1 MPYRRVPP
9 GGLLRVRCCPCPGRS
24 HTPIVCPREES
35 LTVPIVTTTSP
46 ISKAPTAIPTF
57 TRRTFE
63 TATVLT
69 FLAVALGSVVCATES
84 GFECGNWPG
93 CTASALLPSGP
104 VTSFFY
110 KNPWIEMTHRTSAI
124 LAGPAALLAGVL
136 ALRLKGA
143 HPLVKVLPWVT
154 VAGALV
160 AGYFGRLTVLDLPIP
175 PWGGALDLG
184 SALAA
189 MAAMVIATVALNR
202 TPTRASM
209 TRTGGVAWAAVVL
222 MVVMHLISLFAAG
235 AGSYTRCLSWPVW
248 ELLAADSAASP
259 TAQVVRIGLAILAA
273 CALVGTIWLARNQPT
288 LRGPAIGVGVLLA
301 VVLLFGLIIRVT
313 HSDQL
318 GIPFSVAT
326 VALVWTQVLLAARAT
341 LTRRVPAAS

>member
-1 MPYRRVPP
+1 M
-9 GGLLRVRCCPCPGRS
+9 
-24 HTPIVCPREES
+24 
-35 LTVPIVTTTSP
+35 
-46 ISKAPTAIPTF
+46 
-57 TRRTFE
+57 TRRIFQL
-63 TATVLT
+63 ATLLT

-124 LAGPAALLAGVL
+124 LAGPAALAAAILV
-136 ALRLKGA
+136 LRLKGA

-160 AGYFGRLTVLDLPIP
+160 AGYFGRLTVLGLPIP
-175 PWGGALDLG
+175 AWGGALDLG

-189 MAAMVIATVALNR
+189 MAAMVVATVALER
-202 TPTRASM
+202 TPTHLVAS
-209 TRTGGVAWAAVVL
+209 RTGGLAWVSVAL
-222 MVVMHLISLFAAG
+222 MVAMHLVSLFAAG

-248 ELLAADSAASP
+248 ELLAADRSASGA
-259 TAQVVRIGLAILAA
+259 AQVTRIGLAIMAA
-273 CALVGTIWLARNQPT
+273 CAVVATVWYARSQAA
-288 LRGPAIGVGVLLA
+288 LRGPAAWAGVLLVI
-301 VVLLFGLIIRVT
+301 VVLFGLVIRVT

-326 VALVWTQVLLAARAT
+326 VALVWTVVLLAARAS
-341 LTRRVPAAS
+341 LTTNNATMQS

>member
-1 MPYRRVPP
+1 M
-9 GGLLRVRCCPCPGRS
+9 
-24 HTPIVCPREES
+24 
-35 LTVPIVTTTSP
+35 
-46 ISKAPTAIPTF
+46 
-57 TRRTFE
+57 TRRIFGL
-63 TATVLT
+63 ATVLT

-110 KNPWIEMTHRTSAI
+110 RNPWIEMTHRTSAI
-124 LAGPAALLAGVL
+124 LAGPAALAAAIL

-160 AGYFGRLTVLDLPIP
+160 AGYFGRLTVLGLPIP
-175 PWGGALDLG
+175 AWGGALDLG

-189 MAAMVIATVALNR
+189 MAAMVVATVALDR
-202 TPTRASM
+202 TPTRLVAS
-209 TRTGGVAWAAVVL
+209 RTGGLAWVSVAL
-222 MVVMHLISLFAAG
+222 MVAMHLVSLFAAG

-248 ELLAADSAASP
+248 ELLAADRSASGP
-259 TAQVVRIGLAILAA
+259 AQVIRIGLAIVAA
-273 CALVGTIWLARNQPT
+273 CAVVATVWYARSQAA
-288 LRGPAIGVGVLLA
+288 LRAPAVWAGVLL
-301 VVLLFGLIIRVT
+301 VVVVLFGLVIRVT

-326 VALVWTQVLLAARAT
+326 VALVWTVVLLASRASLTNTTT
-341 LTRRVPAAS
+341 LQS

>member
-1 MPYRRVPP
+1 M
-9 GGLLRVRCCPCPGRS
+9 
-24 HTPIVCPREES
+24 
-35 LTVPIVTTTSP
+35 
-46 ISKAPTAIPTF
+46 
-57 TRRTFE
+57 TRRIFQL
-63 TATVLT
+63 ATVLT

-124 LAGPAALLAGVL
+124 LAGPAALAAAIL

-160 AGYFGRLTVLDLPIP
+160 AGYFGRLTVLALPVP
-175 PWGGALDLG
+175 AWGGALDLG

-189 MAAMVIATVALNR
+189 MAAMVVATVALERMPTHLSASR
-202 TPTRASM
+202 TAGLAWVS
-209 TRTGGVAWAAVVL
+209 VAL
-222 MVVMHLISLFAAG
+222 MVAMHLVSLFAAG

-248 ELLAADSAASP
+248 ELLAADRTASGP
-259 TAQVVRIGLAILAA
+259 AQVIRIGLAIVAA
-273 CALVGTIWLARNQPT
+273 GTVVATLWYAKSQAALRA
-288 LRGPAIGVGVLLA
+288 PAVWAGVLL
-301 VVLLFGLIIRVT
+301 VVVILFGLVIRVT

-326 VALVWTQVLLAARAT
+326 VALVWTQVLLATRAS
-341 LTRRVPAAS
+341 LTTNTATM